1 MGVNANF
8 VAEFS
13 TFLSAI
19 NAADVALA
27 DFGKGADTV
36 GKKLNDMVDKFSG
49 RQIIQQANELVI
61 AIDKVHGVTA
71 LTTNEQIKLNATLQE
86 AIAKYQAIG
95 ETVPPEMQKLA
106 DATKATA
113 TAAKEAQTNTSS
125 WESTLTSWASAAAAA
140 FSVNAIV
147 QYIGKLVEG
156 ASALN
161 TLSAQTHI
169 NVEDLQIL
177 TAATAS
183 YGVSSE
189 ELGRALFSLQNRIA
203 GGDASVVSA
212 YAAMGIKIDDLKDK
226 NASDLFLTTERALG
240 QLTGGI
246 RDAAAADLYGGK
258 LGASMAAFSTG
269 VDKAV
274 DDAKRLNKITSQESV
289 AAMAEY
295 GDAIKRTQT
304 SIDAF
309 VTEGLG
315 KLAQGFNVLNKA
327 TNDGASK
334 WDLFVA
340 TFKDM
345 TGLSGNLT
353 KLLDETNKKTE
364 ASAKAATDAAKAH
377 GEVKVALDARGQAA
391 QFMGAMEANAVA
403 PLLDYQKT
411 YLAQLDAMGQLNAQN
426 AARIG
431 VSVTQLEAYK
441 KGLEAAKKA
450 TDDLVHAQEEA
461 DKIALDQY
469 AKRIRQLEAITQ
481 ANLKAYSF
489 DGQIAQLNLLIAAE
503 EATAKAVYD
512 QITSEKDRMK
522 IIEDLAT
529 RRTTIANQMMA
540 LEQKHAGVV
549 NEQVIAELEA
559 QGKLEAA
566 YGRNVDGTVKVE
578 TAQTKLQIALDALH
592 QKKQEGISQYNQEQL
607 LMDQFLKDQ
616 EAEVA
621 AVQQSTAAEDG
632 HTQAL
637 KRNKDAVAELH
648 GQFTAL
654 VTDQTI
660 PAFFGQMT
668 GYASVASTV
677 LAGGRHTAGEAAYIA
692 AGGIISG
699 PIGGLSTRAA
709 GGPVDAGT
717 PYLVGERG
725 PELFVPTASGSIA
738 ANGAGVTVHNTF
750 NIVDTEANIAR
761 RVADQIT
768 RSVMRGSR
776 LS

>member
-8 VAEFS
+8 VADFS

-295 GDAIKRTQT
+295 VDAIKRTQT

-353 KLLDETNKKTE
+353 KLLDDTNKKTE
-364 ASAKAATDAAKAH
+364 ASAKAAQDAAKAH

-450 TDDLVHAQEEA
+450 TDDLAHAQEEA

-750 NIVDTEANIAR
+750 NIVDT
-761 RVADQIT
+761 
-768 RSVMRGSR
+768 
-776 LS
+776 